1 MGNNEVWAQNYMLAR
16 HLQHLSVEEVAN
28 TITHGAGLILS
39 IVGFVVLIALAGYRG
54 DALSIIG
61 LSVYGVSLIVLY
73 AASTIYHSTTSPT
86 MKRRMQL
93 ADHCGIYLL
102 IAGSYTPFG
111 LIVLKGPLGQNL
123 LIALWAFAVLGIIAK
138 LILRHRWPAVSVVS
152 YLVMG
157 WVGVLAIQP
166 LLDAL
171 GMTAIVLVI
180 AGGVAYSLGV
190 VFFAWHRI
198 RHHHAIFHV
207 FVLAGSLL
215 HYLAIVMYVV
225 PRV

>member
-1 MGNNEVWAQNYMLAR
+1 
-16 HLQHLSVEEVAN
+16 
-28 TITHGAGLILS
+28 
-39 IVGFVVLIALAGYRG
+39 
-54 DALSIIG
+54 
-61 LSVYGVSLIVLY
+61 
-73 AASTIYHSTTSPT
+73 
-86 MKRRMQL
+86 MQL

-123 LIALWAFAVLGIIAK
+123 LIALWAFAAFGIVAK
-138 LILRHRWPAVSVVS
+138 LILRHRWPAVSVIS

-166 LLDAL
+166 LLEAL

-190 VFFAWHRI
+190 VFFAWHSI